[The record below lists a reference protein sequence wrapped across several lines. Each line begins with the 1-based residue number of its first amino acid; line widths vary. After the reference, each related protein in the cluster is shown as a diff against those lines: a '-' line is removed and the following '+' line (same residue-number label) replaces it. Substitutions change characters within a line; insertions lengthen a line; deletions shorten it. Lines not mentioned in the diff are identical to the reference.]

1 MYSAL
6 NLSGNGR
13 SAIRPAESKQS
24 GTQPPSPPSSP
35 PPSILGPRCPFSAP
49 ERMLHRAKQASAG
62 ASGINQT
69 QAHSYT
75 HARAHKHTYREHKI
89 KVIVAGPAR
98 VISSKLLLLII
109 GSKQEEGAE
118 GVPRRS
124 RSSRSLMHLP
134 PALASRRRG
143 PARSQSYMC
152 AQADVHAADT
162 YILCTR
168 YLHTYCIVDT

>member
-24 GTQPPSPPSSP
+24 GTQPPSPPHPLP
-35 PPSILGPRCPFSAP
+35 PLSSAP
-49 ERMLHRAKQASAG
+49 DAPSPLQKGCCTGPNKRAQAH
-62 ASGINQT
+62 QT

>member
-143 PARSQSYMC
+143 PARSRTCAPRQTYM
-152 AQADVHAADT
+152 QQ
-162 YILCTR
+162 I
-168 YLHTYCIVDT
+168 HTYYVLDTSIHIA